1 METKTDTDTDR
12 KETGNPQG
20 SLTIT
25 GNNGEEM
32 IYRLY
37 SHMLKRQLTE
47 VPGHVC
53 FMINGKDMADA
64 PENLY
69 RITAWCNEISGF
81 IVKHHPPARTG
92 IQGLTFHISTP
103 TPDDMDDFLPAIRR
117 ISTISRLILHKG
129 DQEEITGKGMD
140 VVVAI
145 GKSGR
150 EEITACIRKMAR
162 DHVCSGGVDEKILES
177 YLTFKY
183 TPDVVIK
190 SGGDHLTDFLIWQ
203 SVYSE
208 LFFSDVNWKYFRKV
222 DFLRILRDYQS
233 RIRRFG
239 K

>member
-1 METKTDTDTDR
+1 
-12 KETGNPQG
+12 
-20 SLTIT
+20 
-25 GNNGEEM
+25 M
-32 IYRLY
+32 IYWLY
-37 SHMLKRQLTE
+37 ELMLKRQITE
-47 VPGHVC
+47 LPGHVC
-53 FMINGKDMADA
+53 FMISGKDMADA
-64 PENLY
+64 PEKLY
-69 RITAWCNEISGF
+69 RATAWCNEISAF
-81 IVKHHPPARTG
+81 VEKHHTSARPG
-92 IQGLTFHISTP
+92 IRGLTFHIATP
-103 TPDDMDDFLPAIRR
+103 SPEDMNRCLAEIRK
-117 ISTISRLILHKG
+117 IGTIARLILHVG
-129 DQEEITGKGMD
+129 DKEEVIGEGMD
-140 VVVAI
+140 VFVAI

-150 EEITACIRKMAR
+150 EEITACIRKMAEAR
-162 DHVCSGGVDEKILES
+162 IPPEDVDEKLLES

>member
-1 METKTDTDTDR
+1 
-12 KETGNPQG
+12 
-20 SLTIT
+20 
-25 GNNGEEM
+25 M
-32 IYRLY
+32 IYWLY
-37 SHMLKRQLTE
+37 EHMLKRQITVL
-47 VPGHVC
+47 PGHVC
-53 FMINGKDMADA
+53 FMISGHDMADA
-64 PENLY
+64 PEKL
-69 RITAWCNEISGF
+69 IKATAWCNEISAF
-81 IVKHHPPARTG
+81 VAKHNAPDQPVIR
-92 IQGLTFHISTP
+92 GLTYHIATP
-103 TPDDMDDFLPAIRR
+103 TPDDMKKCLSEIRK
-117 ISTISRLILHKG
+117 IGTIACLILHVG
-129 DQEEITGKGMD
+129 DKEEVIGEGMD

-150 EEITACIRKMAR
+150 EEITSCIRRMAEA
-162 DHVCSGGVDEKILES
+162 HIPPEEVDEKLLES